1 MKFGGACPRYRG
13 VRFWRLLPPFS
24 PVRRNFF
31 TGAAGEE
38 ALHLGLSVDT
48 GLVRGGGG
56 FVVHGAGARAR
67 PVRPVR

>member
-1 MKFGGACPRYRG
+1 MPPVPR

-56 FVVHGAGARAR
+56 FVVHGAGARAVPSR
-67 PVRPVR
+67 PAGGVGQ